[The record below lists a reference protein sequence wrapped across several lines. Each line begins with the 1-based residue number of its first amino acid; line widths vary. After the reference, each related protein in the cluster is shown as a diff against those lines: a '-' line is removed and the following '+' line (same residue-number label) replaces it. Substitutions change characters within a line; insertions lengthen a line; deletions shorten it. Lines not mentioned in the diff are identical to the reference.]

1 MRNLKKLTT
10 GMMVALL
17 CLAGQASGVER
28 RSDGAEQASVAAKA
42 AEPGKAG
49 KARPEARPEI
59 QGGGKDAAR
68 PEAAAA
74 GSVNVNEA
82 SLEQLTLLPGVG
94 PSRAQQII
102 DYRRQHPFK
111 RPEELTRIRGIGR
124 KTFVKLRPYLA
135 LSGPTTLAERPA
147 LARRAPTK

>member
-1 MRNLKKLTT
+1 MLTINIDPTIIHLGPLVLERVEDCLREYVVNL
-10 GMMVALL
+10 
-17 CLAGQASGVER
+17 
-28 RSDGAEQASVAAKA
+28 
-42 AEPGKAG
+42 
-49 KARPEARPEI
+49 
-59 QGGGKDAAR
+59 
-68 PEAAAA
+68 EAAAFA
-74 GSVNVNEA
+74 EHVVAQGLTQTPEVASAVGPCQQVEHRIEA
-82 SLEQLTLLPGVG
+82 SAQAAAPGKRGKLRATLTLLPGVG